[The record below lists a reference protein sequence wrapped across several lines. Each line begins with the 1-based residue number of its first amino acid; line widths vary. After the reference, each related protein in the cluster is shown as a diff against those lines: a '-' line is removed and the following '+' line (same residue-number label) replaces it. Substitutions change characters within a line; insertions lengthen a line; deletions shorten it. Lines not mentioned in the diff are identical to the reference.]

1 MTWWETF
8 RIALDAI
15 VAHRVRSIL
24 TTLGITIGIAAVTLS
39 VGLAQG
45 ASSTVTDEID
55 SLGSNLLTVMS
66 GYYGPPPEGAS
77 SGMAWQPPE
86 SLPLTLADADALAD
100 KSVAPDIAGVAPVV
114 NTGFQLSAGD
124 KVADTSAEATTTS
137 WPTVRAR
144 TLAAGRFFTQE
155 EFDDSAPVMVLGNQ
169 VATTLFG
176 DPYTAVGGMVSAN
189 GSTFRVIGVLAGAG
203 SSGGMMNADDMA
215 TLPLTTYMERLA
227 WGDEPLSQ
235 IYVQA
240 TSTERLTQAYQ
251 EIEGLLLGRRGVSSP
266 DQGGFMIMS
275 QQSLVEAFAGISA
288 ALTLL
293 LGGIAAISLIVGGIG
308 VMNIMLVSVSERVR
322 EIGLRKA
329 LGARRRTVLLQF
341 LTEAALLALVGGIF
355 GLLLSGG
362 VAWLITVL
370 AQFPIPVSLPTVLMA
385 LGVSA
390 TIGII
395 AGVYPASRAARL
407 APIDALRRE

>member
-1 MTWWETF
+1 MMTWWETL

-45 ASSTVTDEID
+45 ASSAVTSEID
-55 SLGSNLLTVMS
+55 GLGSNLLTVMG
-66 GYYGPPPEGAS
+66 GYAMPTEGGGYSAVE
-77 SGMAWQPPE
+77 PT
-86 SLPLTLADADALAD
+86 PLSLADADALAD
-100 KSVAPDIAGVAPVV
+100 RDLAPDIAAVAPAIS
-114 NTGFQLSAGD
+114 TGFQLGAGD
-124 KVADTSAEATTTS
+124 KVASTNAEASTTS
-137 WPTVRAR
+137 WLGVRAR
-144 TLAAGRFFTQE
+144 TMATGRFFTDQE
-155 EFDDSAPVMVLGNQ
+155 YDDSAPVIVLGDG
-169 VATTLFG
+169 VARQLFG
-176 DPYTAVGGMVSAN
+176 DAFAAVGGLVSAD
-189 GSTFRVIGVLAGAG
+189 GGTFRVVGVLTSAG
-203 SSGGMMNADDMA
+203 SGGGMMNADDLA
-215 TLPLTTYMERLA
+215 VVPLSTYLERLSY
-227 WGDEPLSQ
+227 GGESPSM

-240 TSTERLTQAYQ
+240 TSTEKLTQAYQ
-251 EIEGLLLGRRGVSSP
+251 ETEAILMARRGVASP
-266 DQGGFMIMS
+266 EQGGFMIMS
-275 QQSLVEAFAGISA
+275 QQSLVEAMQGITN

-355 GLLLSGG
+355 GLLLSAG
-362 VAWLITVL
+362 AAALITAV
-370 AQFPIPVSLPTVLMA
+370 AQFPIPVSVPTVLMA

-390 TIGII
+390 TIGLV